1 MGRSFAQRLHGR
13 APNRPDACIRS
24 VGAAPL
30 SNGCG
35 LTNNNLRAAPISA
48 RQHGPRPRYGG
59 ACGAKRSYVT
69 HSFTTAH
76 LNRRPNGD
84 TAAAFGAAS
93 SYTAYE

>member
-13 APNRPDACIRS
+13 APNRPDARIRS
-24 VGAAPL
+24 VGAAHL
-30 SNGCG
+30 SDGCG
-35 LTNNNLRAAPISA
+35 PTNNNLRAAPISA
-48 RQHGPRPRYGG
+48 RQYGPGSRHGG

-69 HSFTTAH
+69 HSFTIAH

-84 TAAAFGAAS
+84 AAAAFGAAN